1 MVARCNLKGF
11 VGDINPMWIMAYVTH
26 FDIDPSLLMG
36 KHFDI
41 NVMEHLRQLY
51 ASTCHLDTTQ
61 RLEDFFRVKFCA
73 IKYKGKRGFS
83 PDDFY
88 FISKRAIFYE
98 IENKNIWF
106 YTIDAK
112 NLLPTLAK
120 KLKKDIQ
127 RPSDYRY
134 EIKDYIFMNL

>member
-11 VGDINPMWIMAYVTH
+11 NGDINPMWIMAYVTH
-26 FDIDPSLLMG
+26 FGIDPSLLMG

-61 RLEDFFRVKFCA
+61 QLEDFFHVKFCA
-73 IKYKGKRGFS
+73 IKFKGKRGFS

-88 FISKRAIFYE
+88 YISRRTVFYE
-98 IENKNIWF
+98 VEKNNIWL
-106 YTIDAK
+106 YIIDAK
-112 NLLPTLAK
+112 SLLLTLSK
-120 KLKKDIQ
+120 KLKKDIHH
-127 RPSDYRY
+127 PSDYRCD
-134 EIKDYIFMNL
+134 KN